1 MVLHRLGSKP
11 TLGKIRH
18 KLQAE
23 MPRVRSEYD
32 VRTLWVFGPY
42 ARGEA
47 KRDTLLD
54 IMVDYERVPSLFK
67 FVRLER
73 SLGELLGVKVHLVD
87 RDGMEETSRE
97 LALAGALRV

>member
-1 MVLHRLGSKP
+1 MVLHRLRSRP
-11 TLGKIRH
+11 SLGKIRH

-23 MPRVRSEYD
+23 MPRLRSEYD
-32 VRTLWVFGPY
+32 VRTLWVVGPY
-42 ARGEA
+42 ASGEA

-54 IMVDYERVPSLFK
+54 IMVDYERVPGLFK

-73 SLGELLGVKVHLVD
+73 TLGELLGVKVHLVD

-97 LALAGALRV
+97 FALADALRV